1 MKTLPTILVAG
12 AMTACAAVWSM
23 VPSAGL
29 MPTAAA
35 ATQPRDLPAGMTKAD
50 RDILG
55 VVMAMGPEIVPASA
69 PFYIVDG
76 DTFDVL
82 VRPKKRWELPLRI
95 RVKNINTPETR
106 GYKCTR
112 EKDLARQAKEFATAE
127 LMKPGA
133 EIVLTDLDGFDDNG
147 RYLAQV
153 QVNGSDLG
161 ERMIKEGLARRWT
174 DQYEG
179 QTKDFWCTAGKGR

>member
-1 MKTLPTILVAG
+1 MKTLHAILLAG
-12 AMTACAAVWSM
+12 AVALS
-23 VPSAGL
+23 
-29 MPTAAA
+29 A
-35 ATQPRDLPAGMTKAD
+35 ATAPAATRPRELPAGMTKAD

-55 VVMAMGPEIVPASA
+55 VVMAMGPEVVPASA

-82 VRPKKRWELPLRI
+82 IRPKKRWELPLRI
-95 RVKNINTPETR
+95 RVKNVNTPETR
-106 GYKCTR
+106 NYKCAR
-112 EKDLARQAKEFATAE
+112 ERNLARQAKEFVTAE

-153 QVNGSDLG
+153 QVNGADLG
-161 ERMIKEGLARRWT
+161 EMLIKEGLARRWT
-174 DQYEG
+174 EVYEG
-179 QTKDFWCTAGKGR
+179 QTKDFWCTTGKGK